1 MPISPASAPAANPPA
16 PIRQAPP
23 DWSPQEVHARL
34 DSPQEWAFLDV
45 REQGRFD
52 QGHPFWAINAPASHL
67 EDVMPRLVPRTS
79 TPVVLMDDSDG
90 GLARH
95 VAARLADWGYG
106 DVAVMRGGL
115 QAWREAGLP
124 VYAGVHVPSKAFG
137 EFVEHH
143 QGTPSID
150 VQEFKEWVAQG
161 RDLLVLDCRPFEEFQ
176 ASSLPG
182 SMNCPGAE
190 LVARVFGLVEQDSTT
205 VVVHCAGRTRGI
217 IGAQSLIN
225 AGLPN
230 PVVTLRNGMADW
242 VLRGGSLA
250 KGNRKVAPPPTRQ
263 GAERA
268 RQAAE
273 RIAAR
278 FQVATIDAQQ
288 LRSLQADPARTL
300 YLLDVRTPEEYEAGH
315 IPEAQSAP
323 AGQLVQAFDAYVGTR
338 GARIVLFDDT
348 GVRARV
354 AASWLVQMGWQDVF
368 VLDNSPGTPGLSL
381 ERGQPCITE
390 FDHDPSS
397 PAQTI
402 DILALRQGL
411 EAGDV
416 VLLDLSDSL
425 QFSRQHIP
433 GAWFAVRARLQEA
446 LSQVPP
452 HRLLVLTSPDGQFA
466 RRALGDARSL
476 SSVPVAALQGGNAAW
491 FGAGWPTASGRERL
505 TTTTDDIWYSPIDRP
520 DPMAAIQAYLDWE
533 IGLAGRLD
541 QERGVRFRHAQGSN
555 HLPDNCQRHTP

>member
-1 MPISPASAPAANPPA
+1 MPAAPSAANPPA
-16 PIRQAPP
+16 PIHQAPP

-52 QGHPFWAINAPASHL
+52 QGHPFWAVNAPASHL

-79 TPVVLMDDSDG
+79 TPVVLMDDADD
-90 GLARH
+90 GLARQ
-95 VAARLADWGYG
+95 VAARLAGWGYA

-143 QGTPSID
+143 EGTPSID
-150 VQEFKEWVAQG
+150 VQEFKDWVAQG
-161 RDLLVLDCRPFEEFQ
+161 RDMLVLDCRPFEEFQ

-182 SMNCPGAE
+182 SMNCPGAD
-190 LVARVFGLVEQDSTT
+190 LVARIFGLVEHDRTT

-242 VLRGGSLA
+242 VLRGEALA
-250 KGNRKVAPPPTRQ
+250 KGNRKVAPPPTSHST
-263 GAERA
+263 ARA
-268 RQAAE
+268 WHAAAHL
-273 RIAAR
+273 AAR
-278 FQVATIDAQQ
+278 FGVPTIDAPQ
-288 LRSLQADPARTL
+288 LRRLQADPARTL
-300 YLLDVRTPEEYEAGH
+300 YLFDVRTPEEYEAGH
-315 IPEAQSAP
+315 LPAARSAP
-323 AGQLVQAFDAYVGTR
+323 GGQLVQAFDAYVGTR
-338 GARIVLFDDT
+338 GARIVLCDDT

-354 AASWLVQMGWQDVF
+354 AASWLVQMGWQEVF
-368 VLDNSPGTPGLSL
+368 VLDNGPGTAGLGLDL
-381 ERGQPCITE
+381 ERGHPAAPEIE
-390 FDHDPSS
+390 PAPDSPS
-397 PAQTI
+397 ANI

-411 EAGDV
+411 QTGEV

-446 LSQVPP
+446 LSKVPP
-452 HRLLVLTSPDGQFA
+452 HRLLVLTSPDGRFA
-466 RRALGDARSL
+466 RRALADAQSL
-476 SSVPVAALQGGNAAW
+476 SPAPVAFLQGGNAAW
-491 FGAGWPTASGRERL
+491 FGAGWPTASGRDRL

-520 DPMAAIQAYLDWE
+520 DPMAAIRAYLEWE
-533 IGLAGRLD
+533 IGLAGRLG
-541 QERGVRFRHAQGSN
+541 QERGVRFRHVPDSTPSPANNPN
-555 HLPDNCQRHTP
+555 HPP